1 MFKVGDDNGA
11 DLLPLFVLLLA
22 TVHDRLEYVR
32 RSQQSFFQFLR
43 IDVLSRSGDDHQF
56 PPPGDPQ
63 MPFLQA
69 ADIAGLRT
77 VIVHVKDAA
86 AKAFYEKFG
95 FQPSPLDELHL
106 MLLLK
111 DVRKTLTD

>member
-1 MFKVGDDNGA
+1 MALTLARLAVDRGEQGQGLGQGLVKDA
-11 DLLPLFVLLLA
+11 LLR
-22 TVHDRLEYVR
+22 T
-32 RSQQSFFQFLR
+32 
-43 IDVLSRSGDDHQF
+43 
-56 PPPGDPQ
+56 
-63 MPFLQA
+63 LQA
-69 ADIAGLRT
+69 ADIAGLRA

-111 DVRKTLTD
+111 DVRKTLTG